1 MGRVIGIILILA
13 GLAGIAWGGFT
24 YMREKHDV
32 DLGPVDIQVTEKK
45 RVPIPPA
52 AGAAVVA
59 AGLVLILLDRRRAAA
74 V

>member
-1 MGRVIGIILILA
+1 
-13 GLAGIAWGGFT
+13 
-24 YMREKHDV
+24 MREKHDV

-52 AGAAVVA
+52 AGAAAVA